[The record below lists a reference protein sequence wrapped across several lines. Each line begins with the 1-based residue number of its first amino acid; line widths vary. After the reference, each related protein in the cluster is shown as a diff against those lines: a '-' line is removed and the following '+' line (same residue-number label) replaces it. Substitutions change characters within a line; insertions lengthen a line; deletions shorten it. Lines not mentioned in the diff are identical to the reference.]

1 MRHQTINDFRN
12 DLHAIALRAQQ
23 GRTTFA
29 DAERLRSI
37 AEGLGDAW
45 IEVKGNAIRRDHESG
60 VFLKNVL
67 IVE

>member
-1 MRHQTINDFRN
+1 MRHQTINDFRH

-37 AEGLGDAW
+37 SEGLVE
-45 IEVKGNAIRRDHESG
+45 IELMLEKQQSKWHNPQQEAVR
-60 VFLKNVL
+60 
-67 IVE
+67 

>member
-37 AEGLGDAW
+37 SEGLVE
-45 IEVKGNAIRRDHESG
+45 IELMLEKQQSRWHNPERTA
-60 VFLKNVL
+60 
-67 IVE
+67 

>member
-37 AEGLGDAW
+37 SEGLVE
-45 IEVKGNAIRRDHESG
+45 IELMLEKMQSRWHNPERTA
-60 VFLKNVL
+60 
-67 IVE
+67 

>member
-1 MRHQTINDFRN
+1 MRPQIINDFRN

-37 AEGLGDAW
+37 SEGLVE
-45 IEVKGNAIRRDHESG
+45 IELMLEKQQSRWHNPERTA
-60 VFLKNVL
+60 
-67 IVE
+67 

>member
-37 AEGLGDAW
+37 SSSLVELELMLEKQQSKW
-45 IEVKGNAIRRDHESG
+45 HNPQETVK
-60 VFLKNVL
+60 
-67 IVE
+67 

>member
-37 AEGLGDAW
+37 SEGLVE
-45 IEVKGNAIRRDHESG
+45 IELMLEKQQSKWHNPERTA
-60 VFLKNVL
+60 
-67 IVE
+67 

>member
-1 MRHQTINDFRN
+1 MRHQTISDFRN

-37 AEGLGDAW
+37 SEGLVE
-45 IEVKGNAIRRDHESG
+45 IELMLEKQQSRWHNPERTA
-60 VFLKNVL
+60 
-67 IVE
+67 